1 MKRFTILF
9 IICILMTAFGAKAQD
24 TLRMSLEDCIRYATE
39 NNLSLQTA
47 ALNRN
52 TAELNYQRAKQQMAP
67 SVSASASQGFGYMP
81 NSSYTTLEGGTLNE
95 SKAATT
101 WSGNYGLNAGIV
113 IFNGLNIYNSI
124 KQSKVNLEQADLQLE
139 KSRNLIN
146 VQIVQA
152 FLSVIMNEERLG
164 YLNDVCKTSEEQMKQ
179 GEQQFKVGK
188 ILESDY
194 MMLEAQYASDS
205 FNIENTKITIEN
217 NILRLKNLLC
227 MKPSQPLKL
236 VKPSD
241 EAMAQSL
248 EMPTK
253 SELINQSMQYLP
265 ELKLNEKN
273 IESAEYDVK
282 IAKSSYYPSLMF
294 STGASTGYNSGA
306 GSFGE
311 QLKRR
316 FGLQAGLNLSVP
328 IYNRSNARIQ
338 VAQSKI
344 RLQQAEIEGLQ
355 TELEV
360 LQTLEENY
368 LNVKEAQNN
377 FKVTEAQEKAY
388 SANYKA
394 YNEKFKAGAITA
406 VDLLQQQTNYLNV
419 MNNYL
424 QNKYSFVLSRKVL
437 DIYMG
442 IPVKL

>member
-1 MKRFTILF
+1 MKRVTILL
-9 IICILMTAFGAKAQD
+9 ICTLLAAVGMKAQD

-39 NNLSLQTA
+39 NNLTLQTA
-47 ALNRN
+47 NLNRS
-52 TAELNYQRAKQQMAP
+52 TAELNYKHAKQQMAP

-81 NSSYTTLEGGTLNE
+81 NSTYTTLEGGTLNE
-95 SKAATT
+95 STAATT

-113 IFNGLNIYNSI
+113 LFNGLNIYNSI

-152 FLSVIMNEERLG
+152 YLAVIMNEERLS

-194 MMLEAQYASDS
+194 MMLEAQYTADKY
-205 FNIENTKITIEN
+205 NIENTVISIDN
-217 NILRLKNLLC
+217 NLLKLKNLLSI
-227 MKPSQPLKL
+227 KPSQPLKL
-236 VKPSD
+236 VKPSE
-241 EAMAQSL
+241 EAMAQAL

-265 ELKLNEKN
+265 EIKLNEKN
-273 IESAEYDVK
+273 VEAAEYDVK

-294 STGASTGYNSGA
+294 SAGANTGYNSGA
-306 GSFGE
+306 GGFGE

-328 IYNRSNARIQ
+328 IYNRSNARTQ

-344 RLQQAEIEGLQ
+344 RLQQAEIESIQ

-394 YNEKFKAGAITA
+394 YNEQFKAGAITA

-419 MNNYL
+419 LNNYL
-424 QNKYSFVLSRKVL
+424 QNKYSYMLSRKVL

>member
-1 MKRFTILF
+1 MKRFTIL
-9 IICILMTAFGAKAQD
+9 IICILMTAVCAMAQD
-24 TLRMSLEDCIRYATE
+24 TMQMTLEDCIRYATE
-39 NNLSLQTA
+39 NNLTLQTA
-47 ALNRN
+47 NLNRS
-52 TAELNYQRAKQQMAP
+52 TAELNYKHAKQQMAP

-81 NSSYTTLEGGTLNE
+81 NNKYTTLEGGVLTEAN
-95 SKAATT
+95 STT
-101 WSGNYGLNAGIV
+101 SWSGNYGLNAGIV

-124 KQSKVNLEQADLQLE
+124 RQSKVNLEQADLQLE

-152 FLSVIMNEERLG
+152 YLAVIMNQERLS
-164 YLNDVCKTSEEQMKQ
+164 YLQEVCKTSEEQMKQ

-194 MMLEAQYASDS
+194 MMLEAQYTSDLY
-205 FNIENTKITIEN
+205 NIENTEISIEN
-217 NILRLKNLLC
+217 NLLKLKNLLC
-227 MKPSQPLKL
+227 IKPSQPLKL

-241 EAMAQSL
+241 EAMAQAL
-248 EMPTK
+248 DMPTK
-253 SELINQSMQYLP
+253 EELINQSMQYLP

-273 IESAEYDVK
+273 VESAEYDVK

-294 STGASTGYNSGA
+294 STGASTGYNSG
-306 GSFGE
+306 GGGFGD
-311 QLKRR
+311 QLKQR
-316 FGLQAGLNLSVP
+316 FGIQAGLNLSIP
-328 IYNRSNARIQ
+328 IYNRSNARTQ

-344 RLQQAEIEGLQ
+344 RLQQAEIESIQ
-355 TELEV
+355 SELEV

-394 YNEKFKAGAITA
+394 YNEQFKAGSITA

-419 MNNYL
+419 LNNYL
-424 QNKYSFVLSRKVL
+424 QNKYSYMLSRKVL

-442 IPVKL
+442 IPVTL

>member
-1 MKRFTILF
+1 MKRVTILL
-9 IICILMTAFGAKAQD
+9 ICTLLAAVGMKAQD

-39 NNLSLQTA
+39 NNLTLQTA
-47 ALNRN
+47 NLNRS
-52 TAELNYQRAKQQMAP
+52 TAELNYKHAKQQMAP

-81 NSSYTTLEGGTLNE
+81 NSTYTTLEGGTLNE
-95 SKAATT
+95 STAATT

-113 IFNGLNIYNSI
+113 LFNGLNIYNSI

-152 FLSVIMNEERLG
+152 YLAVIMNEERLA
-164 YLNDVCKTSEEQMKQ
+164 YLNDVC
-179 GEQQFKVGK
+179 K

-194 MMLEAQYASDS
+194 MMLEAQYTADKY
-205 FNIENTKITIEN
+205 NIENTVISIDN
-217 NILRLKNLLC
+217 NLLKLKNLLSI
-227 MKPSQPLKL
+227 KPSQPLKL
-236 VKPSD
+236 VKPSE
-241 EAMAQSL
+241 EAMAQAL

-265 ELKLNEKN
+265 EIKLNEKN
-273 IESAEYDVK
+273 VEAAEYDVK

-294 STGASTGYNSGA
+294 SAGANTGYNSGA
-306 GSFGE
+306 GGFGE

-316 FGLQAGLNLSVP
+316 FGIQAGLNLSVP
-328 IYNRSNARIQ
+328 IYNRSNARTQ

-344 RLQQAEIEGLQ
+344 RLQQAEIESIQ

-394 YNEKFKAGAITA
+394 YNEQFKAGAITA

-419 MNNYL
+419 LNNYL
-424 QNKYSFVLSRKVL
+424 QNKYSYMLSRKVL